1 MSAAGTRSDV
11 LVVTTG
17 SRRPTG
23 SFVVV
28 AGCLGVLGLLG
39 WAATDLDELSSVWR
53 ALSILGLTVVLLSD
67 FWVLGAHVEVIGNWF
82 RWRWRPRPAMR
93 LTPDGLDYS
102 AAFRGTF
109 ELHVDW
115 PHAMET
121 RLRAGPENA
130 GSFWCL
136 YAPDVEGAGDLRAFM
151 TQEEIPGP
159 DKAYATAR
167 AWRKRALAED
177 NIDFDQLC
185 NLLAFGTP
193 IALNLALAEGADLTD
208 VDARVRDWT
217 SGRCSLEDSV

>member
-1 MSAAGTRSDV
+1 MSADGTRSDV

-17 SRRPTG
+17 SRRPTA

-28 AGCLGVLGLLG
+28 PACLGVLALLWWAGNGVGELSAVWQAVGLLG
-39 WAATDLDELSSVWR
+39 ITAVGLADLL
-53 ALSILGLTVVLLSD
+53 
-67 FWVLGAHVEVIGNWF
+67 VLGAHVEVIGNWLW
-82 RWRWRPRPAMR
+82 WRRRARPAMR
-93 LTPDGLDYS
+93 LGPDGLDYS
-102 AAFRGTF
+102 ASFRGTF
-109 ELHVDW
+109 ELHVNW
-115 PHAMET
+115 SHAMEA
-121 RLRAGPENA
+121 RLRPGPENA

-193 IALNLALAEGADLTD
+193 IALNLALAEGADLAD
-208 VDARVRDWT
+208 VDTRVRDWT
-217 SGRCSLEDSV
+217 SGRCSLKDSV